1 MTASGPDDAT
11 EQPIRAEFPASDPAS
26 GEPRPGVALV
36 TIDRPRVLNAIDHAT
51 MDALVRTL
59 EELDADP
66 ECRAIIITGA
76 GERAFAAGADVAEMA
91 RHTGTTI
98 RAADPFAT
106 WDRIGGVVTPIIAA
120 VRGFALGGGCE
131 LALACDMI
139 VAADD
144 ATFGQ
149 PEIRLG
155 IMPGVGGTQ
164 RLARA
169 VGKARAMELILTGR
183 RIPATE
189 ASALGL
195 VTRLVPAA
203 ETVSAALALGAEIAA
218 LSPVAVAAAMRAIE
232 IAEELPLADGL
243 AAERAAFYDLFDTED
258 QAEGM
263 RAFLEKRPAV
273 WRGR

>member
-11 EQPIRAEFPASDPAS
+11 QQPIRVELPASDPAS

-189 ASALGL
+189 AFALGL
-195 VTRLVPAA
+195 VTRLAPAA

>member
-1 MTASGPDDAT
+1 MDERNSIRVELPALDPTSGAPC
-11 EQPIRAEFPASDPAS
+11 
-26 GEPRPGVALV
+26 PGVGLV
-36 TIDRPRVLNAIDHAT
+36 TIDRPEVLNAL
-51 MDALVRTL
+51 DAVTVSELVRTL

-66 ECRAIIITGA
+66 DCRCIVLTGA
-76 GERAFAAGADVAEMA
+76 GERAFVAGADVAGMA
-91 RHTGTTI
+91 QLTGEGM
-98 RAADPFAT
+98 RAEDPFAT
-106 WDRIGGVVTPIIAA
+106 WDRIGDIATPIVAA

-144 ATFGQ
+144 AIFGQ

-183 RIPATE
+183 RLPAAE
-189 ASALGL
+189 ASAMGL
-195 VTRLVPAA
+195 VSRLVPAA
-203 ETVSAALALGAEIAA
+203 ETVPAALALAAEIAA
-218 LSPVAVAAAMRAIE
+218 GPPIAVAAATRAID
-232 IAEELPLADGL
+232 AAFELPLADGL
-243 AAERAAFYDLFDTED
+243 ALERAAFHDLFDTAD
-258 QAEGM
+258 QKEGM
-263 RAFLEKRPAV
+263 AAFLEKRPPA